1 MSNRPDID
9 DLFRKEL
16 DGMAHEYSDALW
28 QKLDAQLQPERDAF
42 HKKDKKRR
50 AAWLVLP
57 LALLIGGA
65 VWYFAGRSSSS
76 SNPPETIAANTE
88 NNTGN
93 PVSTEKT
100 ALQKGTDSTGSAQ
113 IGMAGNTDLVDP
125 QKTLPANQP
134 GTTGNQ
140 QAGSPATATP
150 GNKNAAVK
158 QAHTNVQQPAPAVT
172 VAQQKNKASK
182 NNIVVSRSKNNKPA
196 IVDNNDAAVSKGKNN
211 KTIALPGKEDES
223 GPTPVEEVKE
233 APAVESNPAVN
244 QAETPKVEVPVTANK
259 TDNKPEENKT
269 AVTKQTPKKVMNQ
282 TRLGVSVMAGTNLS
296 SPFRKPGAF
305 GGVLFTKTIDGK
317 HVFAGLKISSNQLDH
332 QLVIAGKQNQPTPPQ
347 TDAVIE
353 KLVILQMPFGYEF
366 KLNAKGKPATT
377 FLQAGFEPAYIVG
390 LRTIYYDDNG
400 VPGGP
405 VTPVLNSPL
414 MSKAIN
420 RFNLSF
426 VAGIRK
432 QITPRIGITLNGGY
446 SLIDITDKQ
455 YYNRTSTN
463 NNLKY
468 IQAGL
473 LFRLNK

>member
-1 MSNRPDID
+1 MSNRPHID

-16 DGMAHEYSDALW
+16 DGMEHEYSDALW
-28 QKLDAQLQPERDAF
+28 QKLDTQLQPERDAF

-50 AAWLVLP
+50 AAWLILP

-65 VWYFAGRSSSS
+65 TWYFAGRSSS
-76 SNPPETIAANTE
+76 NKPEAIAANSE
-88 NNTGN
+88 KNTGN

-100 ALQKGTDSTGSAQ
+100 ALQKGVATDSTGSAQ
-113 IGMAGNTDLVDP
+113 IGMAGNTDQSDSR
-125 QKTLPANQP
+125 KTQSASQP
-134 GTTGNQ
+134 GSAGNQ
-140 QAGSPATATP
+140 QAVLPATATP
-150 GNKNAAVK
+150 GNKIAAVK
-158 QAHTNVQQPAPAVT
+158 QTHTNAQQPVT
-172 VAQQKNKASK
+172 TVAAAQQKNKTSK
-182 NNIVVSRSKNNKPA
+182 NNLVVSRRKNNQPA
-196 IVDNNDAAVSKGKNN
+196 IADNNDAAVSKGKNN
-211 KTIALPGKEDES
+211 KAITLPGKEDES
-223 GPTPVEEVKE
+223 GPTPAEEVKE
-233 APAVESNPAVN
+233 MPAIEVNPAVN
-244 QAETPKVEVPVTANK
+244 QAETPKAEVPVTANE
-259 TDNKPEENKT
+259 TGNKPDENKT
-269 AVTKQTPKKVMNQ
+269 AVTKQATKKVVNQ
-282 TRLGVSVMAGTNLS
+282 TKPGISAMAGTNLS

-317 HVFAGLKISSNQLDH
+317 HIFAGLKISANQLDH
-332 QLVIAGKQNQPTPPQ
+332 QLVLSSKQNQPVVQ

-353 KLVILQMPFGYEF
+353 KLTILQMPFGYEF
-366 KLNAKGKPATT
+366 KLNGKGKPATT

-400 VPGGP
+400 IPGGP
-405 VTPVLNSPL
+405 VTPVPNSPL

-420 RFNLSF
+420 KFNLSF

-468 IQAGL
+468 IQAGM

>member
-1 MSNRPDID
+1 MSNRPHID

-16 DGMAHEYSDALW
+16 DGMEHEYSDALW

-50 AAWLVLP
+50 AAWLILP
-57 LALLIGGA
+57 LALLLGGA
-65 VWYFAGRSSSS
+65 TWYFAGRSSS
-76 SNPPETIAANTE
+76 NKPEAIAANSE

-93 PVSTEKT
+93 PRSTEKT
-100 ALQKGTDSTGSAQ
+100 ALHRESTDSTGSAQ
-113 IGMAGNTDLVDP
+113 IGMSGNTDIADP
-125 QKTLPANQP
+125 RKTQSAHQP
-134 GTTGNQ
+134 VTAGNQ

-150 GNKNAAVK
+150 GNNNTAVK
-158 QAHTNVQQPAPAVT
+158 QTHTDVQQPVT
-172 VAQQKNKASK
+172 TVSAAQQKTKASK
-182 NNIVVSRSKNNKPA
+182 NNIVVSRRKNNQPA
-196 IVDNNDAAVSKGKNN
+196 IADNNDAAVSKGKNN
-211 KTIALPGKEDES
+211 KAITLPGKEDES

-233 APAVESNPAVN
+233 MPVIEVNPVVN

-259 TDNKPEENKT
+259 PDENKT
-269 AVTKQTPKKVMNQ
+269 AITKQAAKKVVNQ
-282 TRLGVSVMAGTNLS
+282 TKPGISAMAGTNLS

-317 HVFAGLKISSNQLDH
+317 HIFAGLKISANQLDH
-332 QLVIAGKQNQPTPPQ
+332 QLVLSSKQNQPVIQ

-353 KLVILQMPFGYEF
+353 KLTILQLPFGYEF
-366 KLNAKGKPATT
+366 KLNGKGKPATT

-400 VPGGP
+400 IPGGP
-405 VTPVLNSPL
+405 VTPVANSPL

-420 RFNLSF
+420 KFNLSF

-468 IQAGL
+468 IQAGM